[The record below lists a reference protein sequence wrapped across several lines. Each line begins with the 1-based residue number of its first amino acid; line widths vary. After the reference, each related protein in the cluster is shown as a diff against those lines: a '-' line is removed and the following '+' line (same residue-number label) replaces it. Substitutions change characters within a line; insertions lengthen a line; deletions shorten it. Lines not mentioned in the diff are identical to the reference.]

1 MIRTARP
8 PWPLLIETGLAMIVA
23 SAAIRLLPFRR
34 LAGWMGQGAVAASPA
49 EPDDIAI
56 IARAIK
62 AWSTRLPWRTMCF
75 EQGLTA
81 HWMLRR
87 RGLASTLYYG
97 AATLEG
103 QLKAH
108 VWVRSG
114 ELDVVGCEIA
124 ADYALLA
131 RFPFSMK

>member
-1 MIRTARP
+1 MNRTARP
-8 PWPLLIETGLAMIVA
+8 SWPLLIEAGLAMITA
-23 SAAIRLLPFRR
+23 SAAIRLVPFRR
-34 LAGWMGQGAVAASPA
+34 LAAWMGRRRGAGSPA
-49 EPDDIAI
+49 DPDEIAT
-56 IARAIK
+56 IARAIR
-62 AWSTRLPWRTMCF
+62 AWSRRLPWRTLCF

-114 ELDVVGCEIA
+114 ERDVVGCEIA
-124 ADYALLA
+124 SDYALLA
-131 RFPFSMK
+131 RFPT